1 MPGLARATTFACWTT
16 ASARDDQ
23 ESFSDSTLDLD
34 SHLAVSSPGARW
46 LRVGTEEQNAAASP
60 LRRPARQLMVCHRRR
75 GRSIASSASNWSP
88 LLPRRVLGPGWAAT
102 HQRGEIEIDDVR
114 LRTVF
119 GSDDQDDFHCA
130 DFEPLGC
137 KRRRLEP
144 AQWSGSSRPL
154 GDHHAGPVGLGV
166 SGKDRRIFTLEG
178 QTRASRA
185 VSDRMQAR

>member
-46 LRVGTEEQNAAASP
+46 LRVGTEEQNAAAAP

-88 LLPRRVLGPGWAAT
+88 LLPRRVLGPGWASNAQEGRNRRRPFA
-102 HQRGEIEIDDVR
+102 HCVRQRR
-114 LRTVF
+114 
-119 GSDDQDDFHCA
+119 DQDDFHCA

-154 GDHHAGPVGLGV
+154 GDHHAGPDGLGV